1 MIKKFFVL
9 LAFFLFTQE
18 LYAEDLM
25 KTLSDA
31 FKNNSKLN
39 AERASLEASKQ
50 DVNISK
56 GEFLPSITLSGDI
69 ASQEDSN
76 RTSQSGGKLADT
88 NSTPESKSIL
98 VEQKI
103 FDGFGNYNTLQKSK
117 LELEYAKFELIK
129 LEQEVLLSAAKAYYN
144 LGYSFKNSDF
154 NELNVELFERQVESD
169 RSRLERGEI
178 SLTDFA
184 QSESSLAGAQAKLI
198 TARNELV
205 SGKKNFQKIIGSKA
219 PEEINLGFFP
229 NLAMPSTLS
238 TATAIAEQT
247 NPRLNLAKLD
257 LEISK
262 KELFV
267 ARGDLAPSAKVSYS
281 RKENKDLSTTVDDR
295 DQEEVKATIT
305 WPIFKGGKNLSSVK
319 KAKFKMQE
327 KQLIFDD
334 ILEQVQI
341 DTANAW
347 TTYSASKGI
356 LDATSVQLKAAE
368 IANEGITLEYD
379 TGNKRTTLE
388 VIQSR
393 TLLLDSRTSYAKAQK
408 DFAIAQFNLL
418 ASIGDLHLDNIK

>member
-1 MIKKFFVL
+1 MLRGFFIILTFSL
-9 LAFFLFTQE
+9 LQNY
-18 LYAEDLM
+18 LYADDLF

-39 AERASLEASKQ
+39 AERASLKAVKQ
-50 DVNISK
+50 DVNISR
-56 GEFLPSITLSGDI
+56 GEFLPSITLSGDT
-69 ASQEDSN
+69 ATQQDTD
-76 RTSQSGGKLADT
+76 RTNQSGEALADT
-88 NSTPESKSIL
+88 DSTPKSRSVL

-103 FDGFGNYNTLQKSK
+103 FDGFSNYNTLQKSK
-117 LELEYAKFELIK
+117 LELEYAKFELNK
-129 LEQEVLLSAAKAYYN
+129 LEQEVLLSAAEAYYTLAYN
-144 LGYSFKNSDF
+144 FKNLEF
-154 NELNVELFERQVESD
+154 NQLNLELFERQVESD

-198 TARNELV
+198 KSTNELV
-205 SGKKNFQKIIGSKA
+205 SGKKNFQKIIGSKT
-219 PEEINLGFFP
+219 PEKINLSFFP
-229 NLAMPSTLS
+229 NLKIPSSLE
-238 TATAIAEQT
+238 TATAIAEQI
-247 NPRLNLAKLD
+247 NPRLNLAKID
-257 LEISK
+257 LEIAK

-267 ARGDLAPSAKVSYS
+267 ARGDLAPSAKISYS
-281 RKENKDLSTTVDDR
+281 LKKNEDLSTTVDER
-295 DQEEVKATIT
+295 EQEEVKATVT

-319 KAKFKMQE
+319 KAKFKMEE

-347 TTYSASKGI
+347 TTYSASKGV
-356 LDATSVQLKAAE
+356 LDATGAQLKAAE

-408 DFAIAQFNLL
+408 DFAISQFNLL
-418 ASIGDLHLDNIK
+418 ASIGDLYLDNIR